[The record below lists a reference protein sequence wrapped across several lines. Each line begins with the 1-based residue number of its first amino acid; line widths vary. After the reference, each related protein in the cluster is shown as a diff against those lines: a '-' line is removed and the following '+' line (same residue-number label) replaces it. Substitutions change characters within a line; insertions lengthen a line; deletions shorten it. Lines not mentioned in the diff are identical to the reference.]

1 MNALPANGQ
10 PVIATPG
17 PGARAAGGALMTE
30 IWRGTWV
37 VAYRELLRFVNERSR
52 IVSSMAF
59 PLLLLVIFGAGF
71 GRVIGALAPGVDF
84 IKFMYPGIVAMSVL
98 TSSLFA
104 GVSVVWDREFGFLK
118 EILVA
123 PIGRTGIV
131 LGKAI
136 GATINALLQVTLML
150 VLAPVLGVSLTP
162 MTILGLIAVVVILAL
177 GLSGLGILIASF
189 MTSQQGFQLIIQ
201 LLIFPL
207 VFLAGVFFPVNN
219 VPAWLEAI
227 SKINPLTYGVDA
239 VRQIFL
245 GSSPALGVTVL
256 GHTMTV
262 VEDVAV
268 VGVLGAILLGAA
280 VVAFSRQE

>member
-1 MNALPANGQ
+1 MA
-10 PVIATPG
+10 
-17 PGARAAGGALMTE
+17 E

-52 IVSSMAF
+52 IVSSLAF
-59 PLLLLVIFGAGF
+59 PLLFLVIFGAGF
-71 GRVIGALAPGVDF
+71 GKVIGALAPGVDF
-84 IKFMYPGIVAMSVL
+84 IKFMYPGIVAQSVL

-104 GVSVVWDREFGFLK
+104 GVSVVWDREYGFLR

-123 PIGRTGIV
+123 PIGRSGIV

-136 GATINALLQVTLML
+136 GATVTALLQVAVML
-150 VLAPVLGVSLTP
+150 VLAPILGVSLSP
-162 MTILGLIAVVVILAL
+162 AIILGLIPIVVILSL

-189 MTSQQGFQLIIQ
+189 MTSQQGFQLVIQ

-207 VFLAGVFFPVNN
+207 IFLAGVFFPVNN
-219 VPAWLEAI
+219 VPNWLEII
-227 SKINPLTYGVDA
+227 SKLNPLTYGVDA
-239 VRQIFL
+239 VRQVFL
-245 GSSPALGVTVL
+245 GTLPGLGVTVF

-268 VGVLGAILLGAA
+268 VGALGALLLGAA
-280 VVAFSRQE
+280 VLAFSRQE

>member
-1 MNALPANGQ
+1 MA
-10 PVIATPG
+10 
-17 PGARAAGGALMTE
+17 E

-52 IVSSMAF
+52 IVSSLAF
-59 PLLLLVIFGAGF
+59 PLLFLVIFGAGF
-71 GRVIGALAPGVDF
+71 GKVIGALAPGVDF
-84 IKFMYPGIVAMSVL
+84 IKFMYPGIVAQSVL

-104 GVSVVWDREFGFLK
+104 GVSVVWDREYGFLR

-123 PIGRTGIV
+123 PIGRSGIV

-136 GATINALLQVTLML
+136 GATVTALLQVAVML
-150 VLAPVLGVSLTP
+150 VLAPILGVSLSP
-162 MTILGLIAVVVILAL
+162 AIILGLIPIVVILSL

-189 MTSQQGFQLIIQ
+189 MTSQQGFQLVIQ

-207 VFLAGVFFPVNN
+207 IFLAGVFFPVNN
-219 VPAWLEAI
+219 VPNWLEVI
-227 SKINPLTYGVDA
+227 SKLNPLTYGVDA
-239 VRQIFL
+239 VRQVFL
-245 GSSPALGVTVL
+245 GTLPGLGVTVF

-268 VGVLGAILLGAA
+268 VGGLGALLLGGA
-280 VVAFSRQE
+280 VLAFSRQE